1 MKSCKIPKSFKPI
14 LTFWQ
19 AAGTSSLSLHR
30 KKVDFWKEFL
40 LRAFRQICL
49 LFADCILSRAKK
61 SKHTVMKLQGHQG
74 AASLRLPLR
83 FSSRTW
89 MASVTFFFLWIACSE
104 SFVERGYLGASLA
117 AHKRPPSYCKQ
128 ANSHV
133 GLAPAETASLR
144 RSGLLLRS
152 RRGVHRIG
160 PLACAPTEDVKLEV
174 NTLNERLWAAA
185 EAGDGDLIRS
195 LVSEGAE
202 VNSQPYVP
210 DAEESEKVST
220 AEGMQ
225 DGWDGSEPIRSRTV
239 ALEVNAEASDKEAV
253 EKDEEAKLK
262 EEKKKDK
269 KKKKKDYE
277 NKVQED

>member
-1 MKSCKIPKSFKPI
+1 
-14 LTFWQ
+14 
-19 AAGTSSLSLHR
+19 
-30 KKVDFWKEFL
+30 
-40 LRAFRQICL
+40 
-49 LFADCILSRAKK
+49 
-61 SKHTVMKLQGHQG
+61 
-74 AASLRLPLR
+74 
-83 FSSRTW
+83 

-133 GLAPAETASLR
+133 GLAPAETAPLR

-152 RRGVHRIG
+152 RGGVHRIG
-160 PLACAPTEDVKLEV
+160 PLACAPTEDVKVEV

-210 DAEESEKVST
+210 DAEEREKVST
-220 AEGMQ
+220 AEGTQ
-225 DGWDGSEPIRSRTV
+225 DGWDGSEPIRSRTD

-277 NKVQED
+277 NKGLSALHLAASKGHSSAACALVDLGGDVNSVTADLTTPLHLAVAGGHTGDSSVLHERP